1 MKNKEICQKCGI
13 EFEDKNYNPKLPLAK
28 RIYCNK
34 CVNELWKKRKT
45 EIKYKVKGG
54 KK

>member
-1 MKNKEICQKCGI
+1 MITKENCLRCGV
-13 EFEDKNYNPKLPLAK
+13 EFEDENYHPELPLAK

-34 CVNELWKKRKT
+34 CIDELNKKF
-45 EIKYKVKGG
+45 